1 MRRGGA
7 IAFCSVAHWRWRW
20 VSGPRGELG
29 VASSKNGLESGGI
42 RLRLGAIYRCQ
53 RSDQN
58 LVMLRL
64 GSTLSGHTDELIDQ
78 PRYSLRTP

>member
-1 MRRGGA
+1 MRRDRVMQC
-7 IAFCSVAHWRWRW
+7 CSLEVALGLRA
-20 VSGPRGELG
+20 PRGLG
-29 VASSKNGLESGGI
+29 SRKQQKWIGERGI

-64 GSTLSGHTDELIDQ
+64 GRTISGHTDELIDQ